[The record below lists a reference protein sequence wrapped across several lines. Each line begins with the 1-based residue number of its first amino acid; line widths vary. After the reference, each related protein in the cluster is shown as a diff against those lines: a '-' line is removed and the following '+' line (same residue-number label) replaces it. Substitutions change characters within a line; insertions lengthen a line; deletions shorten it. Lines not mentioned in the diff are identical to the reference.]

1 MSLADVKIS
10 TGTESVRFTA
20 GTPASQQYGQTPLS
34 APASQQ
40 YGQTPLSAAT
50 SQQYGQSP
58 LSAATLNVDSS
69 TAHTKK
75 TQLANSTQ
83 HNENKVVGTNA
94 DLPKERIPVQDHVE
108 VERHKKTC
116 CVLM

>member
-10 TGTESVRFTA
+10 TGTESVKFTA
-20 GTPASQQYGQTPLS
+20 GT
-34 APASQQ
+34 PASQQ

-50 SQQYGQSP
+50 SQQYGQTP

-69 TAHTKK
+69 MAHTKK

-83 HNENKVVGTNA
+83 HNENKVVGTDA

-108 VERHKKTC
+108 VERHKKIC

>member
-34 APASQQ
+34 AATSQQ

-50 SQQYGQSP
+50 
-58 LSAATLNVDSS
+58 LNVDSS
-69 TAHTKK
+69 MAHTKK

>member
-34 APASQQ
+34 A
-40 YGQTPLSAAT
+40 
-50 SQQYGQSP
+50 
-58 LSAATLNVDSS
+58 ATLNVDSS
-69 TAHTKK
+69 MAHTKK

-83 HNENKVVGTNA
+83 HNENKVVGTDA

>member
-34 APASQQ
+34 AATSQQ
-40 YGQTPLSAAT
+40 YGQTPLSAAM
-50 SQQYGQSP
+50 
-58 LSAATLNVDSS
+58 LNVDSS
-69 TAHTKK
+69 MAHTKK

-83 HNENKVVGTNA
+83 HNENKVVGTDA

>member
-34 APASQQ
+34 AATSQQ

-50 SQQYGQSP
+50 
-58 LSAATLNVDSS
+58 LNVDSS
-69 TAHTKK
+69 MAHTKK

-83 HNENKVVGTNA
+83 HNENKVVGTDA
-94 DLPKERIPVQDHVE
+94 DLPKERIPVQGHVE